1 MQQQQPPAA
10 QAPAA
15 APVAPPAQPQP
26 LTQEQR
32 YIQTTVSNL
41 KTRLCANM
49 QKKMAEDVAK
59 KLLTLDEKLAAN
71 QVETMHARGHPL
83 ASLLRALWHVFCTL
97 SCTLASGARRKLV
110 CRRLTFCNAQVSAE
124 VCTQFAQWCQ
134 AMERNDVATAGSI
147 QTALTSSVWDE
158 HGSWLQ
164 ATKRLVDQAK
174 KG

>member
-1 MQQQQPPAA
+1 
-10 QAPAA
+10 
-15 APVAPPAQPQP
+15 
-26 LTQEQR
+26 
-32 YIQTTVSNL
+32 
-41 KTRLCANM
+41 
-49 QKKMAEDVAK
+49 
-59 KLLTLDEKLAAN
+59 
-71 QVETMHARGHPL
+71 MHARGHPL
-83 ASLLRALWHVFCTL
+83 ASLPRALWHVVCAL
-97 SCTLASGARRKLV
+97 SCMLASGSRRKLV
-110 CRRLTFCNAQVSAE
+110 CCRLIFCNAQVSAE

>member
-71 QVETMHARGHPL
+71 QVKTMG
-83 ASLLRALWHVFCTL
+83 
-97 SCTLASGARRKLV
+97 
-110 CRRLTFCNAQVSAE
+110 
-124 VCTQFAQWCQ
+124 
-134 AMERNDVATAGSI
+134 
-147 QTALTSSVWDE
+147 
-158 HGSWLQ
+158 
-164 ATKRLVDQAK
+164 

>member
-1 MQQQQPPAA
+1 
-10 QAPAA
+10 
-15 APVAPPAQPQP
+15 VAPPAQPQP

-71 QVETMHARGHPL
+71 QVKPMTMRCMPAATLLPL
-83 ASLLRALWHVFCTL
+83 CCRHSSMYSR
-97 SCTLASGARRKLV
+97 TLACMLVSGARRTLV
-110 CRRLTFCNAQVSAE
+110 CCGLIICNAQVSAE